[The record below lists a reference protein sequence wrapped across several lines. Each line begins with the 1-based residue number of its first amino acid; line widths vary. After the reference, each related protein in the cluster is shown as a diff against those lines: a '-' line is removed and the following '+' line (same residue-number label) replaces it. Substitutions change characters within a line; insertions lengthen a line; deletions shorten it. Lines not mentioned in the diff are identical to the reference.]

1 MKKPRFPF
9 PFGTVHFIG
18 IGGVG
23 MSGIAEIMHTMGYK
37 VQGSDVL
44 ENQNVTRLKSMGIKI
59 FIGQQAEN
67 VTDAAIVVVSSAIKA
82 DNPEVKEAEAKMIP
96 IIHRS
101 DMLAELMKMRW
112 SIAVGGTH
120 GKTTT
125 TSMLS
130 AILSFAGK
138 DPTVVNGGIIN
149 SYGTNARFGEGDW
162 MVVEADESDGSFT
175 VFPSTVAI
183 ITNIDP
189 DHMNHYKDIGELKD
203 TFCHFAN
210 KVPFYGL
217 ACVCIDS
224 PNVQEIIPKISRP
237 ILTYGLNRQADISAL
252 NIKAKKGDI
261 AFDVAVK
268 DRKSGDIE
276 IIKDFH
282 IPLYGEH
289 NVKNALAAIGVA
301 LQLNVDIADIKQALA
316 GFSGVKRRFTTVAKV
331 AGVTIIDD
339 YAHHPVE
346 IAAVL
351 KGAQDVVKGKIIA
364 VFQPHRYSRVQSL
377 FTGFCTCFNDAE
389 TVIVTDIYTAGE
401 EPLEGVNKESL
412 AIGITKC
419 GHRHVICL
427 EDTENLAELI
437 AAEAEP
443 GDFVIFLGAG
453 NISSIAYSIPE
464 KLEPLLKAKQEDK
477 NVL

>member
-23 MSGIAEIMHTMGYK
+23 MSGIAEIMHTLGYK
-37 VQGSDVL
+37 VQGSDTN
-44 ENQNVTRLKSMGIKI
+44 ENQNVVRLQNLGIKI
-59 FIGQQAEN
+59 FIGQKPEN
-67 VTDAAIVVVSSAIKA
+67 VDNVAVVVVSSAIKS
-82 DNPEVKEAEAKMIP
+82 DNPEIKEAEAKRIP

-101 DMLAELMKMRW
+101 AMLAELMKMRW

-125 TSMLS
+125 TSMIS
-130 AILSFAGK
+130 SILTIAGK

-149 SYGTNARFGEGDW
+149 SYGTNARSGEGDW

-175 VFPSTVAI
+175 VFPSTVAV

-189 DHMNHYKDIGELKD
+189 DHMNHYKDIEDLKE
-203 TFCHFAN
+203 TFCNFAN
-210 KVPFYGL
+210 NVPFYGL
-217 ACVCIDS
+217 VCVCIDNA
-224 PNVQEIIPKISRP
+224 NVQEIIPKISRP
-237 ILTYGLNRQADISAL
+237 ILTYGLNRQADLSAL
-252 NIKAKKGDI
+252 NIKTKDGDI
-261 AFDVAVK
+261 SFDVALK
-268 DRKSGDIE
+268 DRKNGNIE
-276 IIKDFH
+276 IIKNFH

-301 LQLNVDIADIKQALA
+301 LQLNIDINDIKKALA
-316 GFSGVKRRFTTVAKV
+316 SFAGVKRRFTTVAKISDV
-331 AGVTIIDD
+331 AIIDD

-351 KGAQDVVKGKIIA
+351 KGAQDVGKGKIIA
-364 VFQPHRYSRVQSL
+364 VFQPHRFSRVQNL
-377 FTGFCTCFNDAE
+377 FNGFCTCFNDAE
-389 TVIVTDIYTAGE
+389 TVFVMDVYSAGE
-401 EPLEGVNKESL
+401 DPIEEINKENIAS
-412 AIGITKC
+412 GIIKC
-419 GHRHVICL
+419 GHRHVVCVEKIDDL
-427 EDTENLAELI
+427 PQLI
-437 AAEAEP
+437 AAEASP

-453 NISSIAYSIPE
+453 NISTIANKIPK
-464 KLEPLLKAKQEDK
+464 KLEPLLKAKLEGK

>member
-9 PFGTVHFIG
+9 PFGPVHFIG

-23 MSGIAEIMHTMGYK
+23 MSGIAEIMHTLGYK
-37 VQGSDVL
+37 IQGSDIA
-44 ENQNVTRLKSMGIKI
+44 ENQNVSRLKNLGIKI
-59 FIGQQAEN
+59 FIGQKPEN
-67 VTDAAIVVVSSAIKA
+67 LNGAAIVVVSSAIRP
-82 DNPEVKEAEAKMIP
+82 DNVEIKEAEGRMIP

-101 DMLAELMKMRW
+101 AMLAELMKMRW
-112 SIAVGGTH
+112 SVAVGGTH

-125 TSMLS
+125 TSMIS
-130 AILSFAGK
+130 SILTAAGK

-149 SYGTNARFGEGDW
+149 SYGTNALCGDGDW

-175 VFPSTVAI
+175 VFPSTVAV

-189 DHMNHYKDIGELKD
+189 DHMNHYKDMDDLKN
-203 TFCHFAN
+203 TFCRFAN
-210 KVPFYGL
+210 NVPFYGL

-224 PNVQEIIPKISRP
+224 TNVQEIIPKISRP
-237 ILTYGLNRQADISAL
+237 VLTYGLNRQADISAL
-252 NIKAKKGDI
+252 NIKPKEGDI
-261 AFDVAVK
+261 TFDVALK
-268 DRKSGDIE
+268 DRKTGEIE
-276 IIKDFH
+276 FIKDFH

-301 LQLNVDIADIKQALA
+301 LRLNIDIADIKKALGEFA
-316 GFSGVKRRFTTVAKV
+316 GVKRRFTKVAKIE
-331 AGVTIIDD
+331 GITIIDD

-364 VFQPHRYSRVQSL
+364 VFQPHRYSRVESL
-377 FTGFCTCFNDAE
+377 FSGFCTCFNDAE
-389 TVIVTDIYTAGE
+389 TVMVTDIYAAGE
-401 EPLEGVNKESL
+401 DAIPGLDKE
-412 AIGITKC
+412 AIASGISKC
-419 GHRHVICL
+419 GHRRVLTVQSI
-427 EDTENLAELI
+427 DNLASMI
-437 AAEAEP
+437 AKETNP

-453 NISSIAYSIPE
+453 NISAIANKIPE
-464 KLEPLLKAKQEDK
+464 KLEPLLKAKKEAK